1 MKGSANGGKEKWAN
15 QVKEGETIKEN
26 WDEGEQR
33 GKVDDDEGE
42 GRTMAGKQLSV
53 WKRRSR
59 RRRKEIKIDSRKR
72 GLRP

>member
-15 QVKEGETIKEN
+15 QVQEGETIKEN

-42 GRTMAGKQLSV
+42 GQDNGR
-53 WKRRSR
+53 
-59 RRRKEIKIDSRKR
+59 
-72 GLRP
+72 